1 MNCLKRRTCLNLRV
15 FSVFLAFFVLV
26 CSVSAQPVIE
36 LIYFVPKDV
45 DDLDQQAD
53 LKKIVNYVSE
63 GQKFFATEMDRLGF
77 EPKTFEFNKDIVVV
91 SGKKV
96 PDDYKEIND
105 LRAEIPNR
113 SAWHKDNI
121 QVIFLAGRYDWVG
134 FTGVMEQKCFAKV
147 NDPSDVRCKDYV
159 IMPWGLGDKL
169 NIETITAHEIGH
181 ALDLDHITGKSNYL
195 MNRVREVVPGVEGK
209 LRDLEL
215 SIESAEI
222 LNASNEVSSRP
233 DLIMVNTKTD
243 IDADV
248 NDDGYIDLYD
258 VLIVRSGMQNAV
270 KYDTDLNNDGVTNEV
285 DLLIVKAKAME
296 AIVAASPRKRKVK
309 ITTWGAVKQK

>member
-15 FSVFLAFFVLV
+15 FSVFLMFFVLV

-121 QVIFLAGRYDWVG
+121 QVIFLAGRDYWVG
-134 FTGVMEQKCFAKV
+134 FTGVMVQKCFAKA

-159 IMPWGLGDKL
+159 IMPWGLGNRL
-169 NIETITAHEIGH
+169 NVETITTHEIGH
-181 ALDLDHITGKSNYL
+181 ALGLDHVTGKPNYL

-209 LRDLEL
+209 VTDLEL
-215 SIESAEI
+215 SMESAEI

-233 DLIMVNTKTD
+233 DLIMVNIETD

-248 NDDGYIDLYD
+248 NDDGYVDLYD

-309 ITTWGAVKQK
+309 ITTWGAVKEK

>member
-15 FSVFLAFFVLV
+15 FSVFLMFFVLV

-36 LIYFVPKDV
+36 LIYFVPEDV

-53 LKKIVNYVSE
+53 LKKIENYVSE

-77 EPKTFEFNKDIVVV
+77 EPKTFEFNKNIVVV

-105 LRAEIPNR
+105 LRAEIPSR

-121 QVIFLAGRYDWVG
+121 QVIFLAGRDYWEG
-134 FTGVMEQKCFAKV
+134 FTGIMAQKCFAKA

-159 IMPWGLGDKL
+159 IMPWGLGYRL
-169 NIETITAHEIGH
+169 NVETITTHEIGH
-181 ALDLDHITGKSNYL
+181 ALGLDHVTGKSNYL

-209 LRDLEL
+209 VTDLEL
-215 SIESAEI
+215 SMESAEI

-233 DLIMVNTKTD
+233 DLIMVNIETD

-248 NDDGYIDLYD
+248 NDDGYVDLYD